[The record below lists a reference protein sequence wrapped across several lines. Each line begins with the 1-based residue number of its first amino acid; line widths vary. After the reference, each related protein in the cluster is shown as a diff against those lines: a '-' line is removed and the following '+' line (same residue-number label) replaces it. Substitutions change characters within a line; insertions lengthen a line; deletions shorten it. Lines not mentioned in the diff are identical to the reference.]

1 MGIHTRGRADPKA
14 CVHRIGLIQ
23 QLASGAEVTNVGH
36 ARTYENLIDLI
47 ARYFGQQPGIVWIV
61 RAAHDGF
68 VDVCQIDLDNCCVLG
83 VGVSAHQRRIGQP
96 CLHALNPTL
105 QRAYIAV
112 AFGDHPAQ

>member
-1 MGIHTRGRADPKA
+1 MGGADPKA

-68 VDVCQIDLDNCCVLG
+68 VDVCQIDLDNCGVLG
-83 VGVSAHQRRIGQP
+83 VGISAHQEG
-96 CLHALNPTL
+96 LASHSSMLDTTL

-112 AFGDHPAQ
+112 AIRQSSSAIG